1 MGRFVKC
8 LRHVPSSAALGLA
21 RGFGERR
28 AASAVG
34 LTVNR
39 GEVLGFVGLA
49 GAGKTTF

>member
-28 AASAVG
+28 AVSAVG
-34 LTVNR
+34 VTASR
-39 GEVLGFVGLA
+39 GEVFGFVVLN
-49 GAGKTTF
+49 GADKATL